1 MKPWMRNTVIVS
13 SWIIGFAG
21 LGLGLWVASQPR
33 GSQVVTGHTVRIH
46 QPKDQALLVVA
57 DLTPE
62 FRAVGAPWTGASTKE
77 INIPLLEEKLRAHD
91 FVEKAE
97 VFSTWDGTV
106 RTIVKQKTAKARIV
120 SGLQSVYADA
130 RGGVFPISKH
140 DSPRLPLVSG
150 AYTSREIRQALQL
163 LDRAAQHSA
172 FPGGWYALDLNDQ
185 TGFTAYPEWHSHR
198 IAWGQATDFADK
210 AHRTKAL
217 YAHALQH
224 QYLDQLDRIDVRFAD
239 QVVFTRTSTPSA
251 Q

>member
-21 LGLGLWVASQPR
+21 LGLGLGVAAQPR

-57 DLTPE
+57 DLAPE
-62 FRAVGAPWTGASTKE
+62 FRSVGAPWTGSSPKE
-77 INIPLLEEKLRAHD
+77 INIPLLEEKIRAHD
-91 FVEKAE
+91 FVKNAE

-130 RGGVFPISKH
+130 QGGVFPISKH

-150 AYTSREIRQALQL
+150 VRTSREIRQALQL
-163 LDRAAQHSA
+163 LERASQHSA
-172 FPGGWYALDLNDQ
+172 FPGGWYALEFDQ
-185 TGFTAYPEWHSHR
+185 RTGFTAFPEWHSHR
-198 IAWGQATDFADK
+198 IAWGPSTQFADK

-239 QVVFTRTSTPSA
+239 QVVFTRTSSSSL
-251 Q
+251 

>member
-1 MKPWMRNTVIVS
+1 
-13 SWIIGFAG
+13 
-21 LGLGLWVASQPR
+21 LGLWVAAQPR

-57 DLTPE
+57 DLAPE
-62 FRAVGAPWTGASTKE
+62 FRSVGAPWTGSSPKE
-77 INIPLLEEKLRAHD
+77 INIPLLEEKIRAHD
-91 FVEKAE
+91 FVKNAE

-130 RGGVFPISKH
+130 QGGIFPISKH

-150 AYTSREIRQALQL
+150 VRTSREIRQALQL
-163 LDRAAQHSA
+163 LERASQHSA
-172 FPGGWYALDLNDQ
+172 FPGGWYALEFDQ
-185 TGFTAYPEWHSHR
+185 RTGFTAFPEWHSHR
-198 IAWGQATDFADK
+198 IAWGPSTQFADK

-239 QVVFTRTSTPSA
+239 QVVFTRTPSSSL
-251 Q
+251 

>member
-1 MKPWMRNTVIVS
+1 MKPWMRNTVIVG
-13 SWIIGFAG
+13 SWILGFAG
-21 LGLGLWVASQPR
+21 LGLGLWVAGQPH

-57 DLTPE
+57 DLYPE
-62 FRAVGAPWTGASTKE
+62 FRSVGAPWTQKKRKE
-77 INIPLLEEKLRAHD
+77 INIPLLEEKLRANPY
-91 FVEKAE
+91 VENAE
-97 VFSTWDGTV
+97 VFSSWDGTV

-130 RGGVFPISKH
+130 NGGVFPISVH

-150 AYTSREIRQALQL
+150 VHTARQVRHAIRL

-172 FPGGWYALDLNDQ
+172 FPGGWYALDFDDQ

-198 IAWGQATDFADK
+198 IAWGQASDFADK

-239 QVVFTRTSTPSA
+239 QVVFTRTSPSSA
-251 Q
+251 L

>member
-1 MKPWMRNTVIVS
+1 MRNTVIVS

-21 LGLGLWVASQPR
+21 LGLGLCVAAQPR

-57 DLTPE
+57 DLAPE
-62 FRAVGAPWTGASTKE
+62 FRSVGAPWTGSSPKE
-77 INIPLLEEKLRAHD
+77 INIPLLEEKIRAHD
-91 FVEKAE
+91 FVKNAE

-130 RGGVFPISKH
+130 QGGVFPISKH

-150 AYTSREIRQALQL
+150 VHTSREIRQALQL
-163 LDRAAQHSA
+163 LERASQHSA
-172 FPGGWYALDLNDQ
+172 FPGGWYALEFDQ
-185 TGFTAYPEWHSHR
+185 RTGFTAFPEWHSHR
-198 IAWGQATDFADK
+198 IAWGPSTQFADK

-239 QVVFTRTSTPSA
+239 QVVFTRTSSSSL
-251 Q
+251 

>member
-21 LGLGLWVASQPR
+21 LGLGLGVAAQPR

-57 DLTPE
+57 DLAPE
-62 FRAVGAPWTGASTKE
+62 FRSVGAPWTGSSPKE
-77 INIPLLEEKLRAHD
+77 INIPLLEEKIRAQD
-91 FVEKAE
+91 FVENAE

-130 RGGVFPISKH
+130 QGGVFPISKH

-150 AYTSREIRQALQL
+150 VRTSREIRQALQL
-163 LDRAAQHSA
+163 LERASQHSA
-172 FPGGWYALDLNDQ
+172 FPGGWYALEFDQ
-185 TGFTAYPEWHSHR
+185 RTGFTAFPEWHSHR
-198 IAWGQATDFADK
+198 IAWGPSTQFADK

-239 QVVFTRTSTPSA
+239 QVVFTRTSSSSL
-251 Q
+251 